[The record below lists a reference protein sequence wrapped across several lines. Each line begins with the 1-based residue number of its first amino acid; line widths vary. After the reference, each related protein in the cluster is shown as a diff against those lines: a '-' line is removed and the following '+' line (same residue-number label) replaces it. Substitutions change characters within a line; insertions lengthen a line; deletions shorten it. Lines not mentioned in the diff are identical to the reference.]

1 LTCIKAAPV
10 QEAVTTD
17 VGVTADD
24 DPTKEP
30 TMRLLS
36 GISLVALLA
45 LSAQSQVV
53 VVVSNEAYYE
63 SVTRSALAEAVQA
76 LEDET
81 GGKVLEIRFA
91 RDPDEE
97 PSFEAV
103 LAVDDELVYMRA
115 YSVTGLFE
123 VLETAELPAWMAGRT
138 LTAHM
143 KSIAKAEVP
152 LTAAILQAEEAEDAP
167 AIAAGLASPLGPTT
181 AVLAYNIE
189 LIRGDRPVRVAIDA
203 QTGRR
208 IANPEALYET
218 WTPTELVR
226 RAIR

>member
-1 LTCIKAAPV
+1 
-10 QEAVTTD
+10 
-17 VGVTADD
+17 
-24 DPTKEP
+24 
-30 TMRLLS
+30 MRLLF
-36 GISLVALLA
+36 GISLIALLS
-45 LSAQSQVV
+45 LNAQAQVV
-53 VVVSNEAYYE
+53 VVVSDATYYE

-91 RDPDEE
+91 RDEDDEE
-97 PSFEAV
+97 ASFEAV
-103 LAVDDELVYMRA
+103 IAADDELVYMRA
-115 YSVTGLFE
+115 YSATGLLE
-123 VLETAELPAWMAGRT
+123 AIETAELPPWMAGRK
-138 LTAHM
+138 LTAYM
-143 KSIAKAEVP
+143 KSIAKAEIP
-152 LTAAILQAEEAEDAP
+152 LTAAILRAEEDEDAP
-167 AIAAGLASPLGPTT
+167 AIAAGLASPLNATT

-226 RAIR
+226 RTLR

>member
-1 LTCIKAAPV
+1 
-10 QEAVTTD
+10 
-17 VGVTADD
+17 
-24 DPTKEP
+24 
-30 TMRLLS
+30 MRLLF
-36 GISLVALLA
+36 GISLIALLS

-53 VVVSNEAYYE
+53 VVVSDPAYYE

-91 RDPDEE
+91 RDADEE
-97 PSFEAV
+97 ASFEAV
-103 LAVDDELVYMRA
+103 LAADDELVYTRA
-115 YSVTGLFE
+115 SATGLVE
-123 VLETAELPAWMAGRT
+123 VLEIAELPPWMAGKT
-138 LTAHM
+138 LTAYM

-152 LTAAILQAEEAEDAP
+152 LTAAIVQAEKAEDAS
-167 AIAAGLASPLGPTT
+167 AIAAGLANPLSATT
-181 AVLAYNIE
+181 AVLAYNVE

-226 RAIR
+226 RTLR